1 VRCSSDRDVARAQA
15 CRAGNGYLPS
25 MVSLYHDTMPGPGG
39 SRWPKPPRPPRG
51 DQLDGLID
59 GGYLLCG
66 TPEEV
71 CAQLQPFV
79 DYGAS
84 QVCFGLPGDATS
96 YEEAIETIETFG
108 RHVIPEFD
116 QDPVVSTDHYRAL
129 ASPKFPMFNREPLRI
144 TTLHDPAP
152 EVATR

>member
-1 VRCSSDRDVARAQA
+1 MGRGGPSPRA
-15 CRAGNGYLPS
+15 
-25 MVSLYHDTMPGPGG
+25 
-39 SRWPKPPRPPRG
+39 PPRE
-51 DQLDGLID
+51 DQLDALID

-96 YEEAIETIETFG
+96 YEEAIEIIETFG

-116 QDPVVSTDHYRAL
+116 RDPVVSTDHYRAL
-129 ASPKFPMFNREPLRI
+129 A
-144 TTLHDPAP
+144 
-152 EVATR
+152 